1 MNPNKAVLPVYI
13 KIYESVPNAD
23 LSLIDWGK
31 AILEREEDL
40 NKSVASYRK
49 LISDFPE
56 IILFVTNLLKPCSIT
71 KNMKQQ
77 KHSLKDF
84 VLPQKMLKILR
95 YLINILK

>member
-1 MNPNKAVLPVYI
+1 MNLFRMPI
-13 KIYESVPNAD
+13 

-56 IILFVTNLLKPCSIT
+56 NNFIRYQLAEPCSIT

-84 VLPQKMLKILR
+84 VLLQKCSR
-95 YLINILK
+95 YSGI